1 MNDYGFT
8 LKTSYSSDQ
17 DGCQCKV
24 KAKDTNGFDFAVDER
39 GDNPYTVL
47 NKVID
52 SLVDEYSTV
61 ATQPK
66 KIEQTPEEK
75 LQDMTKKYEDA
86 LKRIDQL
93 EKSLKTYKSEP
104 KENNA
109 KNDFKVETRNK
120 KNKKDFQSR
129 YIEELNKLLKSL

>member
-17 DGCQCKV
+17 NGCQCKV
-24 KAKDTNGFDFAVDER
+24 KAKDTNGFDFAADEC

-52 SLVDEYSTV
+52 SLVDEYSN
-61 ATQPK
+61 ATTQSK

-86 LKRIDQL
+86 LKRIGQL

-104 KENNA
+104 KENNV

>member
-24 KAKDTNGFDFAVDER
+24 KAKDTNGFDFAVDEC
-39 GDNPYTVL
+39 GDNPYAVL

-52 SLVDEYSTV
+52 SLVDEYSN
-61 ATQPK
+61 AAQPK

-86 LKRIDQL
+86 LKRIDRL
-93 EKSLKTYKSEP
+93 EKSLETYKSKP
-104 KENNA
+104 KISNNV

-120 KNKKDFQSR
+120 KDKKDFQSR